1 MSTLLSVQ
9 TGRPLARAH
18 ADGQWLSSIYKS
30 PIATP
35 LRLDPLNLDGDEQAD
50 LTVHGGPDKAV
61 CVYSADHFAYWQTT
75 LERPEL
81 GPGAFGENFTVSGL
95 DETTVCLGDVFAI
108 GTVLVEVSQ
117 PRSPCWKL
125 GRKWDRLD
133 LPKLVLRA
141 GKTGW
146 YFRVRQ
152 PGVVAPGQ
160 DIRLVERPCAQWTIT
175 EVNRVAYAK
184 KTADM
189 RAARRELASC
199 PALSASWRADLGD
212 LGVRS

>member
-1 MSTLLSVQ
+1 M
-9 TGRPLARAH
+9 
-18 ADGQWLSSIYKS
+18 
-30 PIATP
+30 
-35 LRLDPLNLDGDEQAD
+35 
-50 LTVHGGPDKAV
+50 
-61 CVYSADHFAYWQTT
+61 
-75 LERPEL
+75 
-81 GPGAFGENFTVSGL
+81 SGL

-160 DIRLVERPCAQWTIT
+160 DIRLVDRPCAQWTIT